1 MKGVIK
7 YMSNKLQEI
16 ANAVF
21 PNIDLT
27 IKDLENKYPKRKL
40 EDDAIVT
47 RFAPSPTGFLHTGSL
62 FTSLVSYRFAKQT
75 GGVFFLRLEDTDQ
88 KREIKGSGDKV
99 VEQLETF
106 GIFPDES
113 YLDEDTPY
121 GPLIQSKRKNIY
133 HTVIKEMI
141 ARGDA
146 YPCFCSHEELAETR
160 KYQEENKFLPGYY
173 GEFAT
178 CRNLSEDDV
187 LEHLNNGE
195 EYVVRFKSN
204 GKENERV
211 SFKDAIRGDIEFPE
225 NILDIV
231 IMKGD
236 KLPTYHFAHVVDD
249 HFMRTTHITRGEE
262 WMSSAPIHLE
272 LFDRL
277 GWQRPIY
284 AHYPVIMKLDEGK
297 RRKLSKRKDEEASV
311 DYFLEK
317 GYPIEGF
324 IEYLMTLA
332 NSNFEEWRIQ
342 NPQADVFDFELSFNK
357 MSLDGAL
364 FDIEKIKSISKDR
377 LSLMDA
383 ATFTDNALEYAKQYE
398 PKLQALIELN
408 RSYFEAIINIGRDQ
422 KKPRK
427 DHEKYSDVFDFVSFM
442 YDKYFYEM
450 IQVLP
455 FNERYEPLLIK
466 EILNEYIHDTGLD
479 LEQNEWFNNMKE
491 KAVKRNFAAR
501 PKDYKKNPEQYIG
514 HVGDYAEII
523 RIAACGKPDTPNFY
537 DILKILG
544 EERVIERIKY
554 TKNLL

>member
-1 MKGVIK
+1 MNK
-7 YMSNKLQEI
+7 KLQEI
-16 ANAVF
+16 ANAIF
-21 PNIDLT
+21 PEINLT
-27 IKDLENKYPKRKL
+27 MNDLENKYPKRDL
-40 EDDAIVT
+40 PENAIVT

-75 GGVFFLRLEDTDQ
+75 NGVFFLRLEDTDQ

-99 VEQLETF
+99 IEQLKTF
-106 GIFPDES
+106 GIVPDES
-113 YLDEDTPY
+113 YMDENTPY
-121 GPLIQSKRKNIY
+121 GPLVQSKRKEIY
-133 HTVIKEMI
+133 HAVIKSMI
-141 ARGDA
+141 ATGDA
-146 YPCFCSHEELAETR
+146 YPCFCTHDDLAATR
-160 KYQEENKFLPGYY
+160 KHQEKNKLLPGYY
-173 GEFAT
+173 GKFAT
-178 CRNLSEDDV
+178 CRHLNPNDV
-187 LEHLNNGE
+187 LERIQNGDDF
-195 EYVVRFKSN
+195 VIRFKSN
-204 GKENERV
+204 GKDDQRV
-211 SFKDAIRGDIEFPE
+211 SFTDAIRGDIEFPE

-231 IMKGD
+231 IMKSD

-272 LFDRL
+272 MFDRL
-277 GWQRPIY
+277 NWQRPIY
-284 AHYPVIMKLDEGK
+284 AHFPVIMKLDDGK

-324 IEYLMTLA
+324 LEYLMTLA

-342 NPQADVFDFELSFNK
+342 NPESNIYDFELSFNK

-377 LSLMDA
+377 LSIMDA
-383 ATFTDNALEYAKQYE
+383 TSFTDKALTYAKKYE
-398 PKLQALIELN
+398 PRLQELIELD
-408 RSYFEAIINIGRDQ
+408 RDYFEAIINIGRNQ

-427 DHEKYSDVFDFVSFM
+427 DHEKYSDVFSFVSFM

-455 FNERYEPLLIK
+455 FSDRFDSQLIK
-466 EILNEYIHDTGLD
+466 DILDEYMKDTGLKLD
-479 LEQNEWFNNMKE
+479 QNEWFNKLKN
-491 KAVKRNFAAR
+491 KAVERKFAAR
-501 PKDYKKNPEQYIG
+501 PKDYKKNPDEFIG

-523 RIAACGKPDTPNFY
+523 RIASCGKPDTPNFY
-537 DILKILG
+537 DILQILG